1 MTAFNVGDRVR
12 AISGWAEGREGT
24 VVPLGDMAWSDEYTA
39 VRWDDDEYGPNPG
52 NSHYAHSQDLELVET
67 KFPGDPG
74 WEPSEALKNSAKE
87 AIDLG
92 AAVLFGAKIPMRLLN
107 QIESLTGAGVYIIGN
122 YGTAVDEINLPETCT
137 DGLGNCMTISD
148 NWLGG
153 NITGETPTFTLEDIP
168 VDSADTGLLGPYDD
182 PEVNPNH
189 YKFPGGAEVRHISQ
203 WLTANSAQAL
213 QYIARSSRIDG
224 DNKGDTVADLNK
236 AIRFLEFEI
245 DRLENL

>member
-1 MTAFNVGDRVR
+1 MTVFRLGDRVR
-12 AISGWAEGREGT
+12 KPETGQEGT
-24 VVPLGDMAWSDEYTA
+24 VVELMDLEYA
-39 VRWDDDEYGPNPG
+39 VDGEDVGVRWDEDRYYSETDY
-52 NSHYAHSQDLELVET
+52 HYADSRNLKLVET

-122 YGTAVDEINLPETCT
+122 YGTVGDEINLPETHT
-137 DGLGNCMTISD
+137 DGHGNWMTISD
-148 NWLGG
+148 NWLEG

-245 DRLENL
+245 ERLESL